1 MEQGPASRVLAAIE
15 CLKRGERGRA
25 QQLLAQELREGPP
38 TGERWRSISRLASE
52 IGEIEMA
59 IEASRRHALTQPISL
74 ERMLGHWGLLAALGR
89 TEEALKAAARAPAS
103 VADQPILLHFRG
115 TVAGQLGDFA
125 GAEAFYRRALAQT
138 PYIPQTWFALAM
150 IKTFAPGDTDLAAM
164 ERLAPAFERGGDS
177 ELRARFLYGLAK
189 AHHDCG
195 AFDRAFAC
203 YAQGAAL
210 RKEAEP
216 FDAAAIADFADGLV
230 RDFTPEAMRQL
241 SPSQAAD
248 NRVIFVNGL
257 PRSGTTLV
265 EQILA
270 SHSRV
275 GDGGEVNLLKPAL
288 IPTIDRTWAGALA
301 YQARSESPD
310 PWGDI
315 ARDYHRMIGMRFHDA
330 EGLIVD
336 KTLTQSHMMGLLLHT
351 LPRAKVLWL
360 RRNPEDV
367 ALSCFRSF
375 FTSAIPWS
383 WSFADIGRFFRI
395 EDRLYEHWTSR
406 FPERILTV
414 PYEELVRDPG
424 TWIPRILA
432 HADLAM
438 EPQVMAFHETRR
450 SVRTASVQ
458 QVRAPISTGRIGLS
472 AAYAEFMLPF
482 EEAYR
487 G

>member
-1 MEQGPASRVLAAIE
+1 MQQEPASRILAAIE
-15 CLKRGERGRA
+15 CLKAGERRRA
-25 QQLLAQELREGPP
+25 QQLLADELGDGPP

-52 IGEIEMA
+52 IGEIDMA
-59 IEASRRHALTQPISL
+59 IEASRRHSLTEPISL
-74 ERMLGHWGLLAALGR
+74 ERMLGHWGVLAALGR
-89 TEEALKAAARAPAS
+89 TEEALQAAARAPAS
-103 VADQPILLHFRG
+103 VAEQPSLLHFRG

-150 IKTFAPGDTDLAAM
+150 IKKFTPGDPDLGAM
-164 ERLAPAFERGGDS
+164 EALLPAFAQSDN
-177 ELRARFLYGLAK
+177 ELRARFLYGLGK

-195 AFDRAFAC
+195 AFDRAFDY

-210 RKEAEP
+210 RKEAEQ
-216 FDAAAIADFADGLV
+216 FDADALEDFAGRLV
-230 RDFTPEAMRQL
+230 RDFTPDAMSRL
-241 SPSQAAD
+241 VPSQATD

-288 IPTIDRTWAGALA
+288 IPTVDRTWTGAIA
-301 YQARSESPD
+301 YQEGSASAD

-315 ARDYHRMIGMRFHDA
+315 ARDYQRMIGMRFHDA

-351 LPRAKVLWL
+351 LPQAKVLWL
-360 RRNPEDV
+360 RRNPQDV

-395 EDRLYEHWTSR
+395 EDRLYEHWAAK

-414 PYEELVRDPG
+414 PYEELVQDPG

-432 HADLAM
+432 YVGLEM
-438 EPQVMAFHETRR
+438 EPQVLAFHETKR

-458 QVRAPISTGRIGLS
+458 QVRAPISTDRIGLS
-472 AAYAEFMLPF
+472 APYAKYMAPF
-482 EEAYR
+482 EDAYR